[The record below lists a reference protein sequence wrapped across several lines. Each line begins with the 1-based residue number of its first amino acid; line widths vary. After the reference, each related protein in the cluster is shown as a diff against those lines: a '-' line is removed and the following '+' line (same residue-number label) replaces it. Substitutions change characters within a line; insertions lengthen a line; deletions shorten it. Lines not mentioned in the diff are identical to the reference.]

1 MKDAYSLAIDLKN
14 AMTNGREDN
23 FTVLLFRLI
32 AKSDSDNRE
41 KFMKGFPVEV
51 AMMDVYKNDCVYL
64 DKFEGD
70 GIRRVDWKGIAD
82 RVCGESVEV

>member
-51 AMMDVYKNDCVYL
+51 AMMDVYKLEPDAY
-64 DKFEGD
+64 
-70 GIRRVDWKGIAD
+70 AD
-82 RVCGESVEV
+82 FLPLQAPPLSDLQAVR